1 MQMYSPTGLF
11 VFCASHDLAPY
22 FIADQTELVR

>member
-11 VFCASHDLAPY
+11 VFYASHDLAPY